1 MQPIDLYFAKLAD
14 DPSLLPAELQ
24 AEFPGQSFSTRDM
37 YDVNTMTDV
46 RVSTKFFPMN
56 EVFEIILVCEKD
68 IRTKVFGQKVVAV
81 AGDPPDFFIKCVENC
96 KDKLNRGQTLS
107 LMIRCKNC
115 NRARRPQFNWH
126 FNLLDLPEEDEVD
139 DYRRVS

>member
-96 KDKLNRGQTLS
+96 KFVLLLQRPNISFSYVGDTLG
-107 LMIRCKNC
+107 
-115 NRARRPQFNWH
+115 
-126 FNLLDLPEEDEVD
+126 
-139 DYRRVS
+139 